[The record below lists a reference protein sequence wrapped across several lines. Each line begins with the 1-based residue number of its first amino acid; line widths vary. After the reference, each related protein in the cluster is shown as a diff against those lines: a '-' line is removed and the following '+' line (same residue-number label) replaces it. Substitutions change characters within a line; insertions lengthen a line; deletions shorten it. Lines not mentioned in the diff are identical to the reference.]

1 MPINIDYYL
10 PYGRK
15 EEFMTRKNKQQMPM
29 VRHLPITKA
38 RINLGSVVKQVHL
51 NKEYVVLE
59 KDGIPIAALM
69 DVDEFEDYLELQDP
83 KVKRDIEISRKESS
97 PARAVRL
104 MSFWLSL
111 RPKRKES
118 AASKSEEGVVGA
130 RRYDAG
136 IHRPHNTPTLIGLP
150 NRSKTTSGIYRPVRR
165 GQYLPSGRSV

>member
-38 RINLGSVVKQVHL
+38 RINLGSVVKQMHL

-69 DVDEFEDYLELQDP
+69 DVDEFEDYLELQDL
-83 KVKRDIEISRKESS
+83 KVKRDIDISRKEY
-97 PARAVRL
+97 L
-104 MSFWLSL
+104 
-111 RPKRKES
+111 
-118 AASKSEEGVVGA
+118 ASKSRPADELLAELKAGEERERSIEKRGGSS
-130 RRYDAG
+130 RRQ
-136 IHRPHNTPTLIGLP
+136 
-150 NRSKTTSGIYRPVRR
+150 KV
-165 GQYLPSGRSV
+165 